1 MERKEHL
8 DAILPLMR
16 FFAEILGT
24 NTEVVLYDVEDAF
37 PGTDLSG
44 IAHL

>member
-16 FFAEILGT
+16 FLLKYLVQIQR
-24 NTEVVLYDVEDAF
+24 
-37 PGTDLSG
+37 LSFMT
-44 IAHL
+44 